1 METFNNL
8 IPALAKAHYFKENNA
23 AKDEGIVSY
32 SNADLGFPAIVD
44 LNHDTGDVV
53 FTYGQSQI
61 MPIKLE
67 RLKIIMLTSMLTLCL
82 MNLRTLTI
90 LHAPLSEH
98 YPLLTHSVQ
107 TIARKGFLWLTL
119 VPTS

>member
-8 IPALAKAHYFKENNA
+8 IPALAKAHYFKENTA
-23 AKDEGIVSY
+23 AKDEGVVSY
-32 SNADLGFPAIVD
+32 RNSDLALPAIVD

-67 RLKIIMLTSMLTLCL
+67 RLKITDADEHVDFVLDELNAFNHLVRSIIGTL
-82 MNLRTLTI
+82 
-90 LHAPLSEH
+90 
-98 YPLLTHSVQ
+98 SVIDAQ
-107 TIARKGFLWLTL
+107 R
-119 VPTS
+119 PNR

>member
-8 IPALAKAHYFKENNA
+8 IPALAKAHYFKENTA
-23 AKDEGIVSY
+23 AKDESIVSY
-32 SNADLGFPAIVD
+32 KNSDLGVPAIVD

-67 RLKIIMLTSMLTLCL
+67 RFKITDADQHVDHVLAEFKDFNHLARAVIGTL
-82 MNLRTLTI
+82 
-90 LHAPLSEH
+90 
-98 YPLLTHSVQ
+98 SVIDAQ
-107 TIARKGFLWLTL
+107 R
-119 VPTS
+119 PNR

>member
-1 METFNNL
+1 METFDNI
-8 IPALAKAHYFKENNA
+8 IPALAKAHYFKENTA
-23 AKDEGIVSY
+23 AKDEGVVSY

-67 RLKIIMLTSMLTLCL
+67 RLKITNADQHVDFVLDELKDFNHLARAVIGTLSFIDAQRS
-82 MNLRTLTI
+82 NHR
-90 LHAPLSEH
+90 
-98 YPLLTHSVQ
+98 
-107 TIARKGFLWLTL
+107 
-119 VPTS
+119 

>member
-8 IPALAKAHYFKENNA
+8 IPALAKAHYFKENTA

-32 SNADLGFPAIVD
+32 KNSDLGFPAIVD

-53 FTYGQSQI
+53 FKYGQSHV

-67 RLKIIMLTSMLTLCL
+67 HLKITDADQHVDGVLAELNDFNHLVRSVIGTLSFIDAQRP
-82 MNLRTLTI
+82 NR
-90 LHAPLSEH
+90 
-98 YPLLTHSVQ
+98 
-107 TIARKGFLWLTL
+107 
-119 VPTS
+119 

>member
-8 IPALAKAHYFKENNA
+8 IPALAKVGYTKENNA

-53 FTYGQSQI
+53 FKYGQSQV
-61 MPIKLE
+61 MPITLE
-67 RLKIIMLTSMLTLCL
+67 RFKITDANEHVDGVLAELNNFNHLVRSVIGTLSFIDAQRS
-82 MNLRTLTI
+82 NHR
-90 LHAPLSEH
+90 
-98 YPLLTHSVQ
+98 
-107 TIARKGFLWLTL
+107 
-119 VPTS
+119 

>member
-8 IPALAKAHYFKENNA
+8 IPALAKAHYFKENTA

-32 SNADLGFPAIVD
+32 KNSDLALPAIVD

-67 RLKIIMLTSMLTLCL
+67 RLKITDADRHVDGVLAELKDFNHLVRSVIGTLSFIDAQRP
-82 MNLRTLTI
+82 NR
-90 LHAPLSEH
+90 
-98 YPLLTHSVQ
+98 
-107 TIARKGFLWLTL
+107 
-119 VPTS
+119 

>member
-1 METFNNL
+1 MESFNNL
-8 IPALAKAHYFKENNA
+8 IPALATVNYHKENNA

-67 RLKIIMLTSMLTLCL
+67 RLKITDADVRVDFVLDELNASNHLVRSIIGTLSFIDAQRS
-82 MNLRTLTI
+82 NHR
-90 LHAPLSEH
+90 
-98 YPLLTHSVQ
+98 
-107 TIARKGFLWLTL
+107 
-119 VPTS
+119 

>member
-23 AKDEGIVSY
+23 AKDEGVVSY
-32 SNADLGFPAIVD
+32 RNSDLALPAIVD

-61 MPIKLE
+61 MPIRLE
-67 RLKIIMLTSMLTLCL
+67 RLKITDADQHVDHVLAELNAFNHLVRSVIGTLSFIDAQRS
-82 MNLRTLTI
+82 NHR
-90 LHAPLSEH
+90 
-98 YPLLTHSVQ
+98 
-107 TIARKGFLWLTL
+107 
-119 VPTS
+119 

>member
-8 IPALAKAHYFKENNA
+8 IPALAKAGYTKENNA

-32 SNADLGFPAIVD
+32 KNSDLGFPAVVN
-44 LNHDTGDVV
+44 LNHDTGDIV

-67 RLKIIMLTSMLTLCL
+67 RLKITDADRHVDHVLAELKDFNHLARAVIGTLSFIDAQRP
-82 MNLRTLTI
+82 NR
-90 LHAPLSEH
+90 
-98 YPLLTHSVQ
+98 
-107 TIARKGFLWLTL
+107 
-119 VPTS
+119 

>member
-8 IPALAKAHYFKENNA
+8 IPALAKAHYFKENTA

-32 SNADLGFPAIVD
+32 KNSDLALPAIVD

-67 RLKIIMLTSMLTLCL
+67 RFKITDADRHVDHVLAELKDFNHLACAIVGTLSFIDAQRP
-82 MNLRTLTI
+82 NR
-90 LHAPLSEH
+90 
-98 YPLLTHSVQ
+98 
-107 TIARKGFLWLTL
+107 
-119 VPTS
+119 

>member
-1 METFNNL
+1 METFDNL
-8 IPALAKAHYFKENNA
+8 IPALATVNYHKENNA

-32 SNADLGFPAIVD
+32 KNSDLAFPAVVN

-67 RLKIIMLTSMLTLCL
+67 RFKITDADVHVDFVLDELNAFNHLVRSIIGTLSL
-82 MNLRTLTI
+82 IDAQRSNNR
-90 LHAPLSEH
+90 
-98 YPLLTHSVQ
+98 
-107 TIARKGFLWLTL
+107 
-119 VPTS
+119 

>member
-8 IPALAKAHYFKENNA
+8 IPALAKVGYTKENNA
-23 AKDEGIVSY
+23 AKDEGVVSY
-32 SNADLGFPAIVD
+32 THADLGFPAVVN

-67 RLKIIMLTSMLTLCL
+67 RFKITDADTHIDFVLDELNAFNHLVRSIIGTLSFIDAQRS
-82 MNLRTLTI
+82 NHR
-90 LHAPLSEH
+90 
-98 YPLLTHSVQ
+98 
-107 TIARKGFLWLTL
+107 
-119 VPTS
+119 